1 MTTVDNY
8 RSCYTFAMDF
18 GTSDFKFGPITCGET
33 PRIVNNRGYFPDK
46 QSVIYRA
53 FESTPDVVVGD
64 GIPLY
69 LQSSEDLSSRLVYPM
84 RNGVIDK
91 GDQNAWR
98 VVGALLE
105 LGLNSFQPVANNGF
119 KGFYLVA
126 SLSSVSPRYMYERLL
141 EIVSQN
147 NGNGLVRSVT
157 VIPQP
162 FAVAIGH
169 GVTTC
174 VVIESGHGNSQ
185 ICPISKYPVRA
196 AQVALN
202 RGGGDA
208 NAITSEIL
216 KDGGYGDL
224 ANEEALV
231 RKVKESI
238 ALVPADLE
246 TAIREARKAPRKFR
260 AKYKVPGTRVEI
272 DLGKDSW
279 TRFLIGEY
287 VFNPNHEIFESY
299 FGRGM
304 PRPKD
309 VKMGDT
315 MFRGMLDFGDAII
328 ASVERCPVELQP
340 LLYREILLSGGNLSW
355 AVPDRMDGVAVD
367 APTKVRFLLRD
378 KGIRNVSIKM
388 TKSPQFS
395 VWHGSIIYGFAV
407 PDEYQ
412 WDWQRLEGW
421 MKLGDQSSN

>member
-1 MTTVDNY
+1 MALDNY
-8 RSCYTFAMDF
+8 RSNYTFAMDF

-46 QSVIYRA
+46 KSVMYAA
-53 FESTPDVVVGD
+53 FESAADIVVGED
-64 GIPLY
+64 VPLY
-69 LQSSEDLSSRLVYPM
+69 LQSAEDLSTRLIYPM
-84 RNGVIDK
+84 RNGVIEKSDEP
-91 GDQNAWR
+91 AWR
-98 VVGALLE
+98 VVNALCQY
-105 LGLNSFQPVANNGF
+105 GLNSFKPTVNNGF
-119 KGFYLVA
+119 QGYYVVA
-126 SLSSVSPRYMYERLL
+126 SLSAISPRYMYERLL
-141 EIVSQN
+141 EAFQQS
-147 NGNGLVRSVT
+147 NGNRMVRAVT

-185 ICPISKYPVRA
+185 VCPISKYPIRA

-216 KDGGYGDL
+216 KDAGYGDL
-224 ANEEALV
+224 AGEESLV

-238 ALVPADLE
+238 GLVPGDLD
-246 TAIREARKAPRKFR
+246 TAIEEAKKSPRRFR

-272 DLGKDSW
+272 DLEKDSW
-279 TRFLIGEY
+279 SRFLIGEY

-299 FGRGM
+299 FSRGM

-315 MFRGMLDFGDAII
+315 VFKGMLDFGDAIV
-328 ASVERCPVELQP
+328 AAVERCPVELQP
-340 LLYREILLSGGNLSW
+340 MLYREVLLSGGNFSW
-355 AVPDRMDGVAVD
+355 EVPERLEGAAVG
-367 APTKVRFLLRD
+367 APTKIKMLLRQ
-378 KGIRNVSIKM
+378 KGIKNVSVKM
-388 TKSPQFS
+388 TTSPQFS
-395 VWHGSIIYGFAV
+395 VWHGCIIYGFAV
-407 PDEYQ
+407 PEEYE

-421 MKLGDQSSN
+421 MRLSG

>member
-1 MTTVDNY
+1 MALDNY
-8 RSCYTFAMDF
+8 RSNYTFAMDF

-46 QSVIYRA
+46 KSVIYAA
-53 FESTPDVVVGD
+53 FESAADIVVGED
-64 GIPLY
+64 VPLY
-69 LQSSEDLSSRLVYPM
+69 LQSAEDLSTRLIYPM
-84 RNGVIDK
+84 RNGVIEKRDEP
-91 GDQNAWR
+91 AWR
-98 VVGALLE
+98 VVNALCQY
-105 LGLNSFQPVANNGF
+105 GLNSFKPTANNGF
-119 KGFYLVA
+119 QGYYVVA
-126 SLSSVSPRYMYERLL
+126 SLSAISPRYMYERLL
-141 EIVSQN
+141 EAFQQS
-147 NGNGLVRSVT
+147 NGNRMVRAVT

-185 ICPISKYPVRA
+185 VCPISKYPIRA

-216 KDGGYGDL
+216 KDAGYGDL
-224 ANEEALV
+224 ASEESLV
-231 RKVKESI
+231 RRVKESI
-238 ALVPADLE
+238 GLVPGDLD
-246 TAIREARKAPRKFR
+246 TAIDEAKKSPRRFR

-272 DLGKDSW
+272 DLEKDSW
-279 TRFLIGEY
+279 SRFLIGEY

-315 MFRGMLDFGDAII
+315 VFKGMLDFGDAIV
-328 ASVERCPVELQP
+328 AAVERCPVELQP
-340 LLYREILLSGGNLSW
+340 MLYREVLLSGGNFSW
-355 AVPDRMDGVAVD
+355 EAPERLEGVAVD
-367 APTKVRFLLRD
+367 APTKIKMLLRQ
-378 KGIRNVSIKM
+378 KGIKNVSVKM
-388 TKSPQFS
+388 TASPQFS
-395 VWHGSIIYGFAV
+395 VWHGCIIYGFAV
-407 PDEYQ
+407 PEEYE

-421 MKLGDQSSN
+421 MKLSG

>member
-1 MTTVDNY
+1 VTVMENY
-8 RSCYTFAMDF
+8 RSQYTFAMDF
-18 GTSDFKFGPITCGET
+18 GTSDFKFGPITCGDT
-33 PRIVNNRGYFPDK
+33 PRMVNSRGYFPDK
-46 QSVIYRA
+46 DSVIYRA

-64 GIPLY
+64 EIPLY
-69 LQSSEDLSSRLVYPM
+69 LQSSEDLSTRLVYPM

-91 GDQNAWR
+91 GDENAWR
-98 VVGALLE
+98 VVSALSE
-105 LGLNSFQPVANNGF
+105 FGLNSFKPELNNGF
-119 KGFYLVA
+119 EGFYLVA
-126 SLSSVSPRYMYERLL
+126 SLSSVSPRYMYEQLL
-141 EIVSQN
+141 EIIRQN
-147 NGNGLVRSVT
+147 NDSGFVRSVT

-185 ICPISKYPVRA
+185 ICPISKYPIRT

-216 KDGGYGDL
+216 KDAGYADL
-224 ANEEALV
+224 AKEEALV
-231 RKVKESI
+231 RKVKENI
-238 ALVPADLE
+238 ALVPSDLE
-246 TAIREARKAPRKFR
+246 IAIQEARKAPRKFR

-279 TRFLIGEY
+279 ARFLIGEY

-299 FGRGM
+299 FNRGM
-304 PRPKD
+304 PRPRD

-340 LLYREILLSGGNLSW
+340 LLYREILLSGGNFSW
-355 AVPDRMDGVAVD
+355 NVPERLEGVAVD
-367 APTKVRFLLRD
+367 APTRIRLLLRD

-388 TKSPQFS
+388 TQSPQFS
-395 VWHGSIIYGFAV
+395 VWHGCIIYGFAV
-407 PDEYQ
+407 PDEYE

-421 MKLGDQSSN
+421 MKLDDQSSN

>member
-1 MTTVDNY
+1 MADNDY
-8 RSCYTFAMDF
+8 RSYYTFAMDF

-46 QSVIYRA
+46 RSVMYKA
-53 FESTPDVVVGD
+53 FESTSDLIVGEDV
-64 GIPLY
+64 PLY
-69 LQSSEDLSSRLVYPM
+69 LQSAEDLSARLVYPM
-84 RNGVIDK
+84 RNGMIDK
-91 GDQNAWR
+91 DDDQAWR
-98 VVGALLE
+98 VVSALTDF
-105 LGLNSFQPVANNGF
+105 GLNAFTAEPNNGF
-119 KGFYLVA
+119 RGYNVVA

-141 EIVSQN
+141 DIFKN
-147 NGNGLVRSVT
+147 NNIGGMVKAIT

-185 ICPISKYPVRA
+185 VCPISKYPVGA

-216 KDGGYGDL
+216 KDAGYGDL

-231 RKVKESI
+231 RKVKENI
-238 ALVPADLE
+238 GLVPNDLE
-246 TAIREARKAPRKFR
+246 SAINQAKKTPGKFR
-260 AKYKVPGTRVEI
+260 AKYKAPGTRIEI
-272 DLGKDSW
+272 DLEKDSW
-279 TRFLIGEY
+279 ARFLIGEY

-315 MFRGMLDFGDAII
+315 VFRGMLDFGDAIV

-340 LLYREILLSGGNLSW
+340 MLYREVLLSGGNFSW
-355 AVPDRMDGVAVD
+355 TVPERMEDVAVD
-367 APTKVRFLLRD
+367 APTKIKLLLRQ
-378 KGIRNVSIKM
+378 KGIKNVSVKM

-395 VWHGSIIYGFAV
+395 VWHGCIIYGFAV
-407 PDEYQ
+407 PENYE

-421 MKLGDQSSN
+421 MRLSS

>member
-1 MTTVDNY
+1 MATENY
-8 RSCYTFAMDF
+8 RSHYTFAMDF
-18 GTSDFKFGPITCGET
+18 GTSDFKFGPITCGEN

-46 QSVIYRA
+46 KSVMYRA
-53 FESTPDVVVGD
+53 FEATSDVIVGED
-64 GIPLY
+64 VPLY
-69 LQSSEDLSSRLVYPM
+69 LQSTEDLSSRLVYPM
-84 RNGVIDK
+84 RNGVIDR
-91 GDQNAWR
+91 GDETAWR
-98 VVGALLE
+98 VVSALSQF
-105 LGLNSFQPVANNGF
+105 GLNSFKPEPNNGF
-119 KGFYLVA
+119 RGYNVVA
-126 SLSSVSPRYMYERLL
+126 SLSSVSPRFMYERLL
-141 EIVSQN
+141 ETFKENKGGS
-147 NGNGLVRSVT
+147 VRAVT

-185 ICPISKYPVRA
+185 ICPISKYPIRT

-216 KDGGYGDL
+216 KDAGYGDL
-224 ANEEALV
+224 TREEALI
-231 RKVKESI
+231 RRVKESI
-238 ALVPADLE
+238 GLVPGDLE
-246 TAIREARKAPRKFR
+246 SAIQDAKKTPRRFR

-272 DLGKDSW
+272 DLEKDSW
-279 TRFLIGEY
+279 ARFLIGEY

-309 VKMGDT
+309 VKMGET
-315 MFRGMLDFGDAII
+315 VFRGMLDFGDAIV

-340 LLYREILLSGGNLSW
+340 MLYREILLSGGNFSW
-355 AVPDRMDGVAVD
+355 IVPERLEGTAVD
-367 APTKVRFLLRD
+367 APSKIKLLLRD
-378 KGIRNVSIKM
+378 KGIKNVSVKM

-395 VWHGSIIYGFAV
+395 VWHGCIIYGFAV
-407 PDEYQ
+407 PDEYE

-421 MKLGDQSSN
+421 MKLNGKSHN

>member
-1 MTTVDNY
+1 VTSANDY
-8 RSCYTFAMDF
+8 RSNYTFAMDF

-46 QSVIYRA
+46 NSVMYKA
-53 FESTPDVVVGD
+53 FESTDDVIVGED
-64 GIPLY
+64 VPLY
-69 LQSSEDLSSRLVYPM
+69 LQSAEDMSSRLVYPM
-84 RNGVIDK
+84 RNGMIEKTDET
-91 GDQNAWR
+91 AWR
-98 VVGALLE
+98 VVSALTNFS
-105 LGLNSFQPVANNGF
+105 LNTFKPQSNNGF
-119 KGFYLVA
+119 NGYYVVA

-141 EIVSQN
+141 GLFEQSN
-147 NGNGLVRSVT
+147 SDGLVQAVT
-157 VIPQP
+157 IIPQP

-185 ICPISKYPVRA
+185 ICPISKYPIRA

-216 KDGGYGDL
+216 KDTGYGDL

-231 RKVKESI
+231 RKVKENI
-238 ALVPADLE
+238 GLLPADLSSS
-246 TAIREARKAPRKFR
+246 ISEAKKSSRRFR
-260 AKYKVPGTRVEI
+260 ARYKVPGTRVEI
-272 DLGKDSW
+272 DLDKDSW

-304 PRPKD
+304 PKPKD
-309 VKMGDT
+309 VKMGET
-315 MFRGMLDFGDAII
+315 TFSGMLDFGDAII

-340 LLYREILLSGGNLSW
+340 LLYREVLLSGGNFNW
-355 AVPDRMDGVAVD
+355 AVPERLEGTAVD
-367 APTKVRFLLRD
+367 APAKIKLLLRQ
-378 KGIRNVSIKM
+378 KGIKNVSVKM

-395 VWHGSIIYGFAV
+395 VWHGCIIYGFAV
-407 PDEYQ
+407 PEEYS

-421 MKLGDQSSN
+421 MRLSV

>member
-1 MTTVDNY
+1 MMVAGNY
-8 RSCYTFAMDF
+8 RSLYTFAMDF

-33 PRIVNNRGYFPDK
+33 PKIVNNRGYFPDRK
-46 QSVIYRA
+46 SIMYRA
-53 FESTPDVVVGD
+53 FEPTADIIVGED
-64 GIPLY
+64 IPQY
-69 LQSSEDLSSRLVYPM
+69 LQSTEELTTRLVYPM
-84 RNGVIDK
+84 RNGVIEK
-91 GDQNAWR
+91 GDETAWQ
-98 VVGALLE
+98 VIGALSRF
-105 LGLNSFQPVANNGF
+105 GLTLFKQEASNGF
-119 KGFYLVA
+119 KGYYVVA
-126 SLSSVSPRYMYERLL
+126 SLSSVSPRYMFEELL
-141 EIVSQN
+141 DIFKEN
-147 NGNGLVRSVT
+147 NQDGSIQAVT

-185 ICPISKYPVRA
+185 ICPISKYPIRA

-208 NAITSEIL
+208 NTITSEIL
-216 KDGGYGDL
+216 KDAGYSDL
-224 ANEEALV
+224 TKEESLI

-238 ALVPADLE
+238 GLVPADLD
-246 TAIREARKAPRKFR
+246 TAIQEAKRAPKKYR

-272 DLGKDSW
+272 DLEKNSW
-279 TRFLIGEY
+279 SRFLIGEY

-309 VKMGDT
+309 VKIGDII
-315 MFRGMLDFGDAII
+315 FRGMLDFGGAVI

-340 LLYREILLSGGNLSW
+340 LLYREILLSGGNFSW
-355 AVPDRMDGVAVD
+355 SVPEGLEKAAVN
-367 APTKVRFLLRD
+367 APTKVKLLLREKD
-378 KGIRNVSIKM
+378 IRNVSVKM

-395 VWHGSIIYGFAV
+395 VWHGCIIYGFAV
-407 PDEYQ
+407 PDEYE

-421 MKLGDQSSN
+421 MKLNG

>member
-1 MTTVDNY
+1 LDNY
-8 RSCYTFAMDF
+8 RSNYTFAMDF

-46 QSVIYRA
+46 KSVMYAA
-53 FESTPDVVVGD
+53 FESAADIVVGED
-64 GIPLY
+64 VPLY
-69 LQSSEDLSSRLVYPM
+69 LQSAEDLSTRLIYPM
-84 RNGVIDK
+84 RNGVIEKSDEP
-91 GDQNAWR
+91 AWR
-98 VVGALLE
+98 VVNALCQY
-105 LGLNSFQPVANNGF
+105 GLNSFKPTVNNGF
-119 KGFYLVA
+119 QGYYVVA
-126 SLSSVSPRYMYERLL
+126 SLSAISPRYMYERLL
-141 EIVSQN
+141 EAFQQS
-147 NGNGLVRSVT
+147 NGNRMVRAVT

-185 ICPISKYPVRA
+185 VCPISKYPIRA

-216 KDGGYGDL
+216 KDAGYGDL
-224 ANEEALV
+224 AGEESLV

-238 ALVPADLE
+238 GLVPGDLD
-246 TAIREARKAPRKFR
+246 TAIEEAKKSPRRFR

-272 DLGKDSW
+272 DLEKDSW
-279 TRFLIGEY
+279 SRFLIGEY

-299 FGRGM
+299 FSRGM

-315 MFRGMLDFGDAII
+315 VFKGMLDFGDAIV
-328 ASVERCPVELQP
+328 AAVERCPVELQP
-340 LLYREILLSGGNLSW
+340 MLYREVLLSGGNFSW
-355 AVPDRMDGVAVD
+355 EVPERLEGAAVG
-367 APTKVRFLLRD
+367 APTKIKMLLRQ
-378 KGIRNVSIKM
+378 KGIKNVSVKM
-388 TKSPQFS
+388 TTSPQFS
-395 VWHGSIIYGFAV
+395 VWHGCIIYGFAV
-407 PDEYQ
+407 PEEYE

-421 MKLGDQSSN
+421 MRLSG

>member
-1 MTTVDNY
+1 MMATDNY
-8 RSCYTFAMDF
+8 RSNYTFAMDF
-18 GTSDFKFGPITCGET
+18 GTSDFKFGPITCGDT
-33 PRIVNNRGYFPDK
+33 PRVVNNRGYFPDK
-46 QSVIYRA
+46 KSMMYNA
-53 FESTPDVVVGD
+53 FEAVPDIIVGED
-64 GIPLY
+64 VPLY
-69 LQSSEDLSSRLVYPM
+69 LQSTEDLSSRLIYPM

-91 GDQNAWR
+91 VDQNAWR
-98 VVGALLE
+98 VVSALSE
-105 LGLNSFQPVANNGF
+105 YGLSSFKPETNNGF
-119 KGFYLVA
+119 GGYYVVA
-126 SLSSVSPRYMYERLL
+126 SLSSVSPRYMYEHLL
-141 EIVSQN
+141 DIFKSASSP
-147 NGNGLVRSVT
+147 GSIRAVT

-185 ICPISKYPVRA
+185 VCPISKYPIRS

-216 KDGGYGDL
+216 KDAGYADL

-238 ALVPADLE
+238 GLVPDNLDD
-246 TAIREARKAPRKFR
+246 AIRQAKATPRKVR
-260 AKYKVPGTRVEI
+260 ARYRVPGTRVEI
-272 DLGKDSW
+272 DLEKDSW

-315 MFRGMLDFGDAII
+315 TFRGMLDFGDAII

-340 LLYREILLSGGNLSW
+340 LLYREILLSGGNFNW
-355 AVPDRMDGVAVD
+355 TVPERLEDVAVD
-367 APTKVRFLLRD
+367 APRKIKLLLHE
-378 KGIRNVSIKM
+378 KGIKNVSVKM

-395 VWHGSIIYGFAV
+395 VWHGCIIYGFAV
-407 PDEYQ
+407 PEQYE

-421 MKLGDQSSN
+421 MKLGA

>member
-1 MTTVDNY
+1 MAEENY
-8 RSCYTFAMDF
+8 RSRYTFGMDF
-18 GTSDFKFGPITCGET
+18 GTSDFKYGPITCGET

-46 QSVIYRA
+46 KSVMYKA
-53 FESTPDVVVGD
+53 FEPTSDVIVGED
-64 GIPLY
+64 VPLY
-69 LQSSEDLSSRLVYPM
+69 LQSAEDLSTRLVYPM
-84 RNGVIDK
+84 RNGVVDK
-91 GDQNAWR
+91 DNENAWR
-98 VVGALLE
+98 VVSALSQFGVNAFKQE
-105 LGLNSFQPVANNGF
+105 PNDGF
-119 KGFYLVA
+119 RGYYVVA
-126 SLSSVSPRYMYERLL
+126 SVSSVSPRYMYERLL
-141 EIVSQN
+141 GIFKENSD
-147 NGNGLVRSVT
+147 GAVRAVT

-185 ICPISKYPVRA
+185 ICPLSKYPIRT

-216 KDGGYGDL
+216 KDTGYGDL
-224 ANEEALV
+224 AREEALV

-238 ALVPADLE
+238 GLVPADLDASIDE
-246 TAIREARKAPRKFR
+246 AKTAPKKFR
-260 AKYKVPGTRVEI
+260 ARYKVPGTRLEI
-272 DLGKDSW
+272 DLEKDSW
-279 TRFLIGEY
+279 ARFLIGEY

-309 VKMGDT
+309 VKMGET
-315 MFRGMLDFGDAII
+315 VFRGMLDFGDAII

-340 LLYREILLSGGNLSW
+340 MLYREILLSGGNFSW
-355 AVPDRMDGVAVD
+355 AVPQRLEGVAVD
-367 APTKVRFLLRD
+367 APTKIRLLLHE
-378 KGIRNVSIKM
+378 KGIRNVSVKM

-395 VWHGSIIYGFAV
+395 VWHGCIIYGFAV
-407 PDEYQ
+407 PDEYE

-421 MKLGDQSSN
+421 MKLSD

>member
-1 MTTVDNY
+1 MASNDY
-8 RSCYTFAMDF
+8 RSHYTFGMDF

-33 PRIVNNRGYFPDK
+33 PRLVNNRGYFPDK
-46 QSVIYRA
+46 NSIIYNA
-53 FESTPDVVVGD
+53 FEQTSDVIVGED
-64 GIPLY
+64 VPLY
-69 LQSSEDLSSRLVYPM
+69 LQSAEDLSSRLIYPM
-84 RNGVIDK
+84 RNGTIDK
-91 GDQNAWR
+91 SDDTAWR
-98 VVGALLE
+98 VVSALTD
-105 LGLNSFQPVANNGF
+105 LGLHAFEPVPNNGF
-119 KGFYLVA
+119 EGYYVVA

-141 EIVSQN
+141 DTFKES
-147 NGNGLVRSVT
+147 NGAGLVKAIT

-185 ICPISKYPVRA
+185 VCPISRYPIRA

-216 KDGGYGDL
+216 KDAGYGDL
-224 ANEEALV
+224 AKEEAVV
-231 RKVKESI
+231 RKVKENI
-238 ALVPADLE
+238 GLVPADLDGAVE
-246 TAIREARKAPRKFR
+246 EAKKSPRKFR
-260 AKYKVPGTRVEI
+260 AKYKVPGTRLEV
-272 DLGKDSW
+272 DLEKDSW
-279 TRFLIGEY
+279 ARFLIGEY

-309 VKMGDT
+309 VKMGET
-315 MFRGMLDFGDAII
+315 VFRGMLDFGDAIV

-340 LLYREILLSGGNLSW
+340 MLYREVLLSGGNFSW
-355 AVPDRMDGVAVD
+355 TVPDRLQDVAVD
-367 APTKVRFLLRD
+367 APAKIRLLLKQ
-378 KGIRNVSIKM
+378 KGIKNVSVKM

-395 VWHGSIIYGFAV
+395 VWHGCIIYGFAV
-407 PDEYQ
+407 PEDYE

-421 MKLGDQSSN
+421 MRLSG

>member
-1 MTTVDNY
+1 MALDNY
-8 RSCYTFAMDF
+8 RSNYTFAMDF

-46 QSVIYRA
+46 KSVIYAA
-53 FESTPDVVVGD
+53 FESAADIVVGED
-64 GIPLY
+64 VPLY
-69 LQSSEDLSSRLVYPM
+69 LQSAEDLSTRLIYPM
-84 RNGVIDK
+84 RNGVIEKRDEP
-91 GDQNAWR
+91 AWR
-98 VVGALLE
+98 VVNALCQY
-105 LGLNSFQPVANNGF
+105 GLNSFKPTANNGF
-119 KGFYLVA
+119 QGYYVVA
-126 SLSSVSPRYMYERLL
+126 SLSAISPRYMYERLL
-141 EIVSQN
+141 EAFQQC
-147 NGNGLVRSVT
+147 NGNGMVRAVT

-185 ICPISKYPVRA
+185 VCPISKYPIRA

-216 KDGGYGDL
+216 KDAGYGDL
-224 ANEEALV
+224 ASEESLV
-231 RKVKESI
+231 RRVKESI
-238 ALVPADLE
+238 GLVPGDLD
-246 TAIREARKAPRKFR
+246 TAIDEAKKSPRRFR

-272 DLGKDSW
+272 DLEKDSW
-279 TRFLIGEY
+279 SRFLIGEY

-315 MFRGMLDFGDAII
+315 VFKGMLDFGDAIV
-328 ASVERCPVELQP
+328 AAVERCPVELQP
-340 LLYREILLSGGNLSW
+340 MLYREVLLSGGNFSW
-355 AVPDRMDGVAVD
+355 EAPERLEGVAVD
-367 APTKVRFLLRD
+367 APTKIKMLLRQ
-378 KGIRNVSIKM
+378 KGIKNVSVKM
-388 TKSPQFS
+388 TASPQFS
-395 VWHGSIIYGFAV
+395 VWHGCIIYGFAV
-407 PDEYQ
+407 PEEYE

-421 MKLGDQSSN
+421 MKLSG

>member
-1 MTTVDNY
+1 MADNGY
-8 RSCYTFAMDF
+8 RINYTFAMDF
-18 GTSDFKFGPITCGET
+18 GTSDFKFGPITCGES

-46 QSVIYRA
+46 NSLMYNA
-53 FESTPDVVVGD
+53 FKSTSDIIVGEDV
-64 GIPLY
+64 PLY
-69 LQSSEDLSSRLVYPM
+69 LQSTEDLSTRLIYPM
-84 RNGVIDK
+84 RNGIIDK
-91 GDQNAWR
+91 SNEPAWR
-98 VVGALLE
+98 VVSALTDFG
-105 LGLNSFQPVANNGF
+105 LGEFKPQPNNGF
-119 KGFYLVA
+119 QGYYVVA

-141 EIVSQN
+141 DIFQKN
-147 NGNGLVRSVT
+147 NAGGAVKAIT

-185 ICPISKYPVRA
+185 VCPISKYPIRA

-216 KDGGYGDL
+216 KDAGYGDL

-231 RKVKESI
+231 RKVKENI
-238 ALVPADLE
+238 GLVPANLDA
-246 TAIREARKAPRKFR
+246 AIESAKRTPKKFR
-260 AKYKVPGTRVEI
+260 AKYKAPGTRVEI
-272 DLGKDSW
+272 DLEKDSW

-309 VKMGDT
+309 VKMGET
-315 MFRGMLDFGDAII
+315 VFRGMLDFGEAIVT
-328 ASVERCPVELQP
+328 SVERCPVELQP
-340 LLYREILLSGGNLSW
+340 LLYREVLLSGGNFSW
-355 AVPDRMDGVAVD
+355 VVPERLEDIAVD
-367 APTKVRFLLRD
+367 AQTKVKSLLREQ
-378 KGIRNVSIKM
+378 GIKNVQVKM

-395 VWHGSIIYGFAV
+395 VWHGCIIYGFAV
-407 PDEYQ
+407 PENYE

-421 MKLGDQSSN
+421 MTLSG

>member
-1 MTTVDNY
+1 MTTMENY
-8 RSCYTFAMDF
+8 RSHYTFAMDF
-18 GTSDFKFGPITCGET
+18 GTSDFKFGPITCGDR

-46 QSVIYRA
+46 GSVIYRA
-53 FESTPDVVVGD
+53 FESTPDIVVGD
-64 GIPLY
+64 EIPFY
-69 LQSSEDLSSRLVYPM
+69 LQSSEDLSTRLVYPM
-84 RNGVIDK
+84 RNGVIEK
-91 GDQNAWR
+91 GDENAWR
-98 VVGALLE
+98 VVSALSAF
-105 LGLNSFQPVANNGF
+105 GLNSFKPEQNNGF
-119 KGFYLVA
+119 RGFYLVA
-126 SLSSVSPRYMYERLL
+126 SLSSVSPRYMYEHLL
-141 EIVSQN
+141 EIIRQN
-147 NGNGLVRSVT
+147 NGNGFVRSVT

-185 ICPISKYPVRA
+185 ICPISKYPIRA

-216 KDGGYGDL
+216 KDAGYADL

-246 TAIREARKAPRKFR
+246 TAIQDARKAPTKFK

-315 MFRGMLDFGDAII
+315 IFRGMLDFGDAII

-340 LLYREILLSGGNLSW
+340 MLYREILLSGGNFSW
-355 AVPDRMDGVAVD
+355 SVPERLEGVAVD
-367 APTKVRFLLRD
+367 APTKIKLLLRD

-388 TKSPQFS
+388 TQSPQFS
-395 VWHGSIIYGFAV
+395 VWHGCIIYGFAV
-407 PDEYQ
+407 PDQYE